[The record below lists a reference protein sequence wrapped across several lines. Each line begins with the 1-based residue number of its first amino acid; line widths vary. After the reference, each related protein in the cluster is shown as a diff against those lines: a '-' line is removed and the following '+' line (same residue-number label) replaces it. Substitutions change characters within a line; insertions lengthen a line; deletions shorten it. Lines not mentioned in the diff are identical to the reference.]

1 MSDDGGGEIGLG
13 RARGLGLWE
22 RGFVGAGLVGAG
34 LARERPALPAGRIP
48 ERCGVG
54 MSYLGRFAGSGGL
67 AWDDLL

>member
-1 MSDDGGGEIGLG
+1 VG
-13 RARGLGLWE
+13 ARLCGSGALWE
-22 RGFVGAGLVGAG
+22 LGLVGAG

-54 MSYLGRFAGSGGL
+54 MTYLGRFAGSGGL

>member
-22 RGFVGAGLVGAG
+22 LGFVGAGLVGAG

-48 ERCGVG
+48 ERFGVG
-54 MSYLGRFAGSGGL
+54 LTYFRSLCREDWCG
-67 AWDDLL
+67 AWR